1 MFERG
6 SVAQHV
12 EAEVENMTSGLLSQ
26 HSYLAEEIDLGMLDR
41 AQRPDL
47 EDDQEFAQWLLESGP
62 DALRLLTA
70 PRPGTREPEPDED
83 AMTST
88 QRDRLRRAARLT
100 TEREDL
106 YVARRRKQIERQRGW

>member
-12 EAEVENMTSGLLSQ
+12 EAEVRNMTDRALAQ

-70 PRPGTREPEPDED
+70 PRPATREPEPDWD

-88 QRDRLRRAARLT
+88 REGRLTRAARLT
-100 TEREDL
+100 KEREDL
-106 YVARRRKQIERQRGW
+106 YEARLRKQRSRY